1 MLICAAGPRPAT
13 MRLALS
19 GTQGLRSDR
28 HRYRLRWPRTT
39 KVSTSPAP
47 APLIIALGLVQSRQ
61 PPTAPTSNLHSARRN
76 PPRIPSRSFLHWRLS
91 DAGPKPRCSPRRP
104 SLAGIRNPSQLRTQ
118 CSQATYSMT
127 SSICA
132 DRDGEIDRPSASA
145 VLLLTITWNFDGC
158 STGRLA
164 GIAPLM
170 ILST

>member
-76 PPRIPSRSFLHWRLS
+76 PPRIPSRGFLHWRLS

-104 SLAGIRNPSQLRTQ
+104 SSAGIRNPSQLAIRKRTQ
-118 CSQATYSMT
+118 FDVCFVPIVLQKSFCIVDRKFFGPHIQL
-127 SSICA
+127 SSKHV
-132 DRDGEIDRPSASA
+132 RD
-145 VLLLTITWNFDGC
+145 L
-158 STGRLA
+158 
-164 GIAPLM
+164 IAK
-170 ILST
+170 